1 VIELSVTAGGCKAS
15 EKVVELPPT
24 VATRTAVAAAETLA
38 AVTVKLALVAPAAIT
53 TDAGRVTCAAV
64 LPTPSVTAT
73 GVVAA
78 DVKLT
83 VHVAL
88 PGVTTV
94 PGLHDIPEKSL
105 EGAIVRVAPVAVAL
119 TALAAAEAASG
130 KPTWIVDELAAVV
143 DTPNVTVAT
152 TPFAIGLV
160 FIPQRTQV
168 YDPAALAQLIDFPA
182 ATAAAPATALM
193 AVKSADEYWKVPA
206 AALRDKFSV
215 AVPPCVVEPEDK
227 LNALCPEA
235 VLCATST
242 RSAAAQNFQCEFFVW
257 EMRNRVIISIYV
269 TLRER
274 GFFITIQCRAINSTK
289 PRLNFSSEC
298 NPSVCREQVPQ
309 SR

>member
-1 VIELSVTAGGCKAS
+1 MEVPFRVATTEVVAAEVSPAAVTVKPAVVAPPGTVTEAGKVTPVTAVPRFSPTTTPVVGAAAPRVTVHAEVPGVGTVPGLHVIELSVTAGGCKVS

-53 TDAGRVTCAAV
+53 TDAGSVTCAAV

-130 KPTWIVDELAAVV
+130 KPT
-143 DTPNVTVAT
+143 
-152 TPFAIGLV
+152 
-160 FIPQRTQV
+160 
-168 YDPAALAQLIDFPA
+168 
-182 ATAAAPATALM
+182 
-193 AVKSADEYWKVPA
+193 
-206 AALRDKFSV
+206 
-215 AVPPCVVEPEDK
+215 
-227 LNALCPEA
+227 
-235 VLCATST
+235 
-242 RSAAAQNFQCEFFVW
+242 
-257 EMRNRVIISIYV
+257 
-269 TLRER
+269 
-274 GFFITIQCRAINSTK
+274 
-289 PRLNFSSEC
+289 
-298 NPSVCREQVPQ
+298 
-309 SR
+309 